1 MKITLTEWAARR
13 YSPPPS
19 AWVLRRWTRDG
30 ELHPA
35 PELVGKSYY
44 IDENARR
51 LTAPAADVPRL
62 TLVERLKNE
71 ARAL

>member
-19 AWVLRRWTRDG
+19 AWVLRRWARDG
-30 ELHPA
+30 ELHPV
-35 PELVGKSYY
+35 PELVGKAYY

-51 LTAPAADVPRL
+51 LTGAAVDAPRL
-62 TLVERLKNE
+62 SLVEQLK
-71 ARAL
+71 ASAT